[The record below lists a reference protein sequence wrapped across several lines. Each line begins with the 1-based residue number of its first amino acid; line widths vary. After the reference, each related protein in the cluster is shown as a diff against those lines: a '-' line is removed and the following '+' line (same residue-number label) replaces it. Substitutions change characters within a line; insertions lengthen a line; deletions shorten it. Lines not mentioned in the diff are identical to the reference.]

1 MPQAQTAVWAV
12 ERAASVRVWGRRVV
26 ESMMEISRHFGEK
39 VKTEKQT
46 EAASF
51 DGRDEWTLVRLQ
63 RKTE

>member
-1 MPQAQTAVWAV
+1 VWAV
-12 ERAASVRVWGRRVV
+12 ESAARVRVRVRRVV
-26 ESMMEISRHFGEK
+26 ESMMENSKHVGEK

-63 RKTE
+63 QMTE